1 MQLIYAIDTD
11 RDGCISYEEFLT
23 VVEQGQGVLAEM
35 KMLEAQRIR
44 VANAADNGG
53 AAYIK
58 GQEVAA
64 LSVSSCL
71 PLSSCTLRCV
81 RRAVSYW

>member
-23 VVEQGQGVLAEM
+23 IVEQGQGVLAEM

-44 VANAADNGG
+44 TANSADDGG

-58 GQEVAA
+58 GEEMAA
-64 LSVSSCL
+64 LSVSSYL
-71 PLSSCTLRCV
+71 PLSLCSLRF
-81 RRAVSYW
+81 